1 MSAAELMARAENAL
15 RTGQTE
21 NLFPVLA
28 RRALELIEEEKQAN
42 RREWV
47 HLDPLKGVDFAME
60 SLNAAFAVVAEAAQ
74 RTADIFLDAFSG
86 VFGREMFDQ
95 DEYVLVDDSMGTR

>member
-1 MSAAELMARAENAL
+1 MKSSELMARAENAL
-15 RTGQTE
+15 RTGQTD

-47 HLDPLKGVDFAME
+47 QLDPMKGVDFAVE
-60 SLNAAFAVVAEAAQ
+60 SLNAAFAVVAEVANRAAN
-74 RTADIFLDAFSG
+74 IILDAFNG
-86 VFGREMFDQ
+86 MFDP
-95 DEYVLVDDSMGTR
+95 DNYVLANDAEATR

>member
-1 MSAAELMARAENAL
+1 MARAENAL

-47 HLDPLKGVDFAME
+47 KLDPMKGIDFAVE
-60 SLNAAFAVVAEAAQ
+60 SMNAAFAVVADAAQ

-86 VFGREMFDQ
+86 LFDRDMFDQ
-95 DEYVLVDDSMGTR
+95 DEYALVNDSVGTR